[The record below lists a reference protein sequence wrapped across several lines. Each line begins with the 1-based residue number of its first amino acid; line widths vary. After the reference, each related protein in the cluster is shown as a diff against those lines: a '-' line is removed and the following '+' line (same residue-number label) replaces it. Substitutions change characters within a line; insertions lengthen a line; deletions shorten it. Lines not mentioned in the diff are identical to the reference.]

1 MAQDMNAM
9 HVPLSRNDQQEA
21 LTGRQQL
28 IDILKQS
35 GCLST
40 PAVEAAFRAVPRH
53 LFLPGIPFDKVYVD
67 EAIPT
72 KYQDGFAISSSSQ
85 PAVMATILEQLEVQ
99 AGHHIVEIGAGTGY
113 NAALLATLAGE
124 EGQVVTIDIDDD
136 IVTDAQEHLKMA
148 GFHHVRVVCGDGA
161 FGYRDAAPYD
171 RIILTVGSW
180 DIAPAWIDQL
190 KPGGRLLLPLAL
202 RANMQQLVAFE
213 RVDTHLVSISVR
225 AGGFMQLR
233 GAGAGPQTQI
243 PLGPTP
249 GLVLGLEEPRAIDA
263 RQIYAHLIGPHTDRA
278 ISLRVTPQDIWG
290 GINHWLALHA
300 PTTCHLTAMG
310 ALAQQNV
317 VPDLFG
323 VTSTYQAT
331 LGLLGGTTL
340 CVLVRSASRSANRE
354 SPGDIGAC
362 MEVDAPARTLR
373 VRRFGPD
380 EQLAERL
387 IEHLS
392 AWERAGRPST
402 MGLRI
407 RAYPQ
412 EVPYTPSV
420 SEIIIAKRWTRL
432 VLDWPS

>member
-1 MAQDMNAM
+1 MAQNMNEM
-9 HVPLSRNDQQEA
+9 HAPLSRNDQEA
-21 LTGRQQL
+21 LTRRQQL
-28 IDILKQS
+28 VDILKQS
-35 GCLST
+35 RCLST
-40 PAVEAAFRAVPRH
+40 QAVEAAFRAVPRH
-53 LFLPGIPFDKVYVD
+53 LFLPGIPLDKVYAD

-72 KYQDGFAISSSSQ
+72 KYQDGLATSSSSQ
-85 PAVMATILEQLEVQ
+85 PAVMATMLEQLEVQ
-99 AGHHIVEIGAGTGY
+99 AGHHVLEIGAGTGY

-136 IVTDAQEHLKMA
+136 LVTDSKEHLKMA

-180 DIAPAWIDQL
+180 DIAPSWIDQL

-213 RVDTHLVSISVR
+213 RADTHLVSISVR
-225 AGGFMQLR
+225 AGGFMHLR
-233 GAGAGPQTQI
+233 GAGAGPQTQM
-243 PLGPTP
+243 PLGPSP

-263 RQIYAHLIGPHTDRA
+263 QQLYAHLIGPHTDRA

-290 GINHWLALHA
+290 GINLWLALHA
-300 PTTCHLTAMG
+300 PTMCHLAAMG
-310 ALAQQNV
+310 ALAQHNV

-331 LGLLGGTTL
+331 LGLLEGPTL
-340 CVLVRSASRSANRE
+340 CVLVRSAARSANRE
-354 SPGDIGAC
+354 SPADSQTC

-402 MGLRI
+402 TGLRI

-412 EVPYTPSV
+412 EGPSTPSV
-420 SEIIIAKRWTRL
+420 GEIIIAKRWTQL

>member
-1 MAQDMNAM
+1 MAQNMNEM
-9 HVPLSRNDQQEA
+9 HVPLSRNDQEA
-21 LTGRQQL
+21 FTRQQQL
-28 IDILKQS
+28 VDMLKQS

-53 LFLPGIPFDKVYVD
+53 LFLPGIPLDKVYAD

-85 PAVMATILEQLEVQ
+85 PAVMATMLEQLGVQ
-99 AGHHIVEIGAGTGY
+99 TGHHVLEIGAGTGY
-113 NAALLATLAGE
+113 NAALLASLAGE
-124 EGQVVTIDIDDD
+124 GGQVVTIDIDDD
-136 IVTDAQEHLKMA
+136 LVTDAKEHLKMA
-148 GFHHVRVVCGDGA
+148 GFHHVRVVCGDGV

-171 RIILTVGSW
+171 RIILTVGTR

-202 RANMQQLVAFE
+202 RATMQQLVAFE
-213 RVDTHLVSISVR
+213 RADTHLVSISVR
-225 AGGFMQLR
+225 AGGFMPLR
-233 GAGAGPQTQI
+233 GAGAGPQIQM
-243 PLGPTP
+243 PLGLTP

-263 RQIYAHLIGPHTDRA
+263 QQIYAHLIGPHTDRA

-290 GINHWLALHA
+290 GINLWLTLHA
-300 PTTCHLTAMG
+300 PTMCHLAAMG
-310 ALAQQNV
+310 ALAQHNV

-331 LGLLGGTTL
+331 LGLLEGTTL
-340 CVLVRSASRSANRE
+340 CVLVRSTARSANME
-354 SPGDIGAC
+354 PPADSQTC

-402 MGLRI
+402 TGLRI

-412 EVPYTPSV
+412 EVPSAPSV
-420 SEIIIAKRWTRL
+420 GEIIMSKRWTRL

>member
-1 MAQDMNAM
+1 MAQNMNEM
-9 HVPLSRNDQQEA
+9 HAPVSDDDQEA
-21 LTGRQQL
+21 FTRRQQL
-28 IDILKQS
+28 VDMLNQS
-35 GCLST
+35 ECLSAS
-40 PAVEAAFRAVPRH
+40 AVEAAFRAVPRH
-53 LFLPGIPFDKVYVD
+53 LFLPGILLGKVYAD

-85 PAVMATILEQLEVQ
+85 PAVMATMLEQLDVQ
-99 AGHHIVEIGAGTGY
+99 AGHHILEIGAGTGY

-124 EGQVVTIDIDDD
+124 GGQVVTIDIDDD
-136 IVTDAQEHLKMA
+136 LVTAAQEHLKMA

-171 RIILTVGSW
+171 RIILTVGTW

-202 RANMQQLVAFE
+202 RATMQLLVAFE
-213 RVDTHLVSISVR
+213 RADTHLVSISVR

-233 GAGAGPQTQI
+233 GAGAGPQTQM
-243 PLGPTP
+243 PLGPSP
-249 GLVLGLEEPRAIDA
+249 GLVLGLEEPRAIDVQ
-263 RQIYAHLIGPHTDRA
+263 QIYAHLIGPHTDRA
-278 ISLRVTPQDIWG
+278 ISPRVTPQDIWG
-290 GINHWLALHA
+290 GINLWLALHA
-300 PTTCHLTAMG
+300 PTMCHLTAMG

-331 LGLLGGTTL
+331 LGLLEGTTL
-340 CVLVRSASRSANRE
+340 CVLVRSAARSANME
-354 SPGDIGAC
+354 PPANIQTC
-362 MEVDAPARTLR
+362 MEVDAPAHMLC

-402 MGLRI
+402 TGLRI
-407 RAYPQ
+407 SAYPQ
-412 EVPYTPSV
+412 DVPSTPSV
-420 SEIIIAKRWTRL
+420 GEIIIAKRCTRL